1 MARHACAE
9 IIRGDLPLR
18 VHLHF
23 HTFRTRILVFF
34 IGLLGIVL
42 VITFLAVHEASIRSA
57 QSQIAYNLENVEV
70 ESRVFTRLTENRLQ
84 QMFEDAQLLSMD
96 FGFQRTLAS
105 GDPATILSALESL
118 KSRVNAGIVTLID
131 LDAAIIA
138 DTLHPDTTGVSFHFP
153 ELFHAAEEEGA
164 ASAIVNIDETYYQ
177 LILIPVLAPD
187 PIAWLAVGYQIE
199 HLLVHEMQDLVLSQI
214 SLLAVNAAG
223 EWSSIAS
230 NLPSELLE
238 DLLIIAPTQTW
249 EAAHSTRVNFGARE
263 YALLVLPLQE
273 TGDSSMYVVLQRSLD
288 EVLQPYYRLRKT
300 LAALFAGGICVFI
313 TVTILIARTV
323 TRPVQTLVEG
333 VRAIEQGNYG
343 HVVPMT
349 QHDEIGELT
358 YAFNM
363 MSTGLEEKERVQT
376 RLTTELNELVN
387 ELAHRNHISRAL
399 ISTRNLE
406 DILNK
411 VVEGVAESGGY
422 DRVRLYLYHDQ
433 EESLVCQAA
442 YGQTED
448 YEYQR
453 QLTLSASH
461 QGLAQWV
468 FREKRPYVVEKS
480 DSEER
485 ADPDLFTS
493 ADVQSYAIIPLLTE
507 KEAIGVIVVEYHQ
520 PQPTFSKERLNS
532 LAAVANTTAL
542 AIENSLLYSHLEA
555 RVRERTRQLEI
566 ANQRLKELDQ
576 LKSDFLSTVS
586 HELRTPLTSVLGF
599 ARIISKR
606 FHKTFLPNLDQS
618 QKKVKRDIGRM
629 EEEIE
634 IIIHEGERL
643 TRLIND
649 LLDLAKIESG
659 RFEWK
664 MKELS
669 LEEIVQGGIHAT
681 SSLFEEKGLDVQ
693 VHADDDDFRVWGD
706 QDKLIQVVT
715 NLLSNAIKFT
725 DEGGITCELHRTE
738 QEILVKIIDTGI
750 GIAAED
756 LDKVFEKF
764 KQVGDT
770 MTDRPKG
777 TGLGLPICKEIIEH
791 HGGRVW
797 VESELGQGSAF
808 SFTLP
813 VFQAKTE
820 ARESSLLS
828 QVTQQVS
835 KTLPRRQSAG
845 PPRILVVDDEK
856 NIRTLLRHELEQ
868 TGFQILEAQNG
879 QEALTIARE
888 QHPDAIILDVM
899 MPGMDGFEVTTH
911 LKQHQETA
919 DIPILMLSIVENES
933 RGYQIGVDQ
942 YLTKPIDSERL
953 LTAVSKFVTVPEAPL
968 KEAAAS
974 KHILLIENDA
984 DTSRTIAAILEERA
998 YTVIHAQTGQEGI
1011 RLARQ
1016 THPAIIIIAYTLTTD
1031 GELIKALRALEET
1044 AKSQILVLTASL
1056 KADMVSILDTIDLYE
1071 TSRTEKISG

>member
-1 MARHACAE
+1 MESNACSE
-9 IIRGDLPLR
+9 ISRRDLPLR
-18 VHLHF
+18 VHLRF
-23 HTFRTRILVFF
+23 RTFRTRILVFF

-57 QSQIAYNLENVEV
+57 QSQIDYNLKNVEV

-84 QMFEDAQLLSMD
+84 QMFEDVQLLSMD
-96 FGFQRTLAS
+96 FGFQQTVALQ
-105 GDPATILSALESL
+105 DPATILSALESL
-118 KSRVNAGIVTLID
+118 RSRVNAGVVTLID
-131 LDAAIIA
+131 LDAKIIA
-138 DTLHPDTTGVSFHFP
+138 DTLHPDTNGSPFLFP
-153 ELFHAAEEEGA
+153 ELLDIAEENGA
-164 ASAIVNIDETYYQ
+164 ASSIVDLNQTYYQ
-177 LILIPVLAPD
+177 IMLIPVLAPD
-187 PIAWLAVGYQIE
+187 PIAWLAVGYLIE
-199 HLLVHEMQDLVLSQI
+199 QFLVHELQDLVLSQI
-214 SLLAVNAAG
+214 SLLTVNSEG

-230 NLPSELLE
+230 NLPSTLLE
-238 DLLIIAPTQTW
+238 DLLTIAPTQTW
-249 EAAHSTRVNFGARE
+249 ETAHSTRVDLGTRE
-263 YALLVLPLQE
+263 YALQVLPLQK

-300 LAALFAGGICVFI
+300 LLALFAGGICVFI

-323 TRPVQTLVEG
+323 TRPVQTLVQG

-358 YAFNM
+358 HAFNK

-376 RLTTELNELVN
+376 RLTAELNELIN

-406 DILNK
+406 DILSK

-422 DRVRLYLYHDQ
+422 DRVRLYLYNDQ
-433 EESLVCQAA
+433 EQSLVCQAA
-442 YGQTED
+442 HGQTDD
-448 YEYQR
+448 YVYQR
-453 QLTLSASH
+453 HLTLSASH

-468 FREKRPYVVEKS
+468 FREKRPYVVEES
-480 DSEER
+480 SSEER

-493 ADVQSYAIIPLLTE
+493 SDVQSYAVIPLLTE
-507 KEAIGVIVVEYHQ
+507 KDAIGVIVVEYFM
-520 PQPTFSKERLNS
+520 PQQTFSKERVNS
-532 LAAVANTTAL
+532 LIAVANTTAL
-542 AIENSLLYSHLEA
+542 AIEHSLLYRNLEE
-555 RVRERTRQLEI
+555 RVRERTHQLEI

-618 QKKVKRDIGRM
+618 QKKVQRDTGRM

-634 IIIHEGERL
+634 IIIQEGERL
-643 TRLIND
+643 TRLINE

-669 LEEIVQGGIHAT
+669 LHEIVQSGIHAA
-681 SSLFEEKGLDVQ
+681 SSLFEQKGLEVQ
-693 VHADDDDFRVWGD
+693 INTYGDDFQVQGD

-750 GIAAED
+750 GIAPED

-791 HGGRVW
+791 HGGQVW
-797 VESELGQGSAF
+797 VESELGQGSTF

-813 VFQAKTE
+813 VFQADTE
-820 ARESSLLS
+820 AQGNSLLS

-835 KTLPRRQSAG
+835 KTLPRQQIAG

-868 TGFQILEAQNG
+868 AGYRILEAQNG

-888 QHPDAIILDVM
+888 QQPDVIILDVM

-919 DIPILMLSIVENES
+919 NIPILMISIVENET

-953 LTAVSKFVTVPEAPL
+953 LTAVSKFVAVPDHPL
-968 KEAAAS
+968 KETSNS
-974 KHILLIENDA
+974 KTILLIEDDD
-984 DTSRTIAAILEERA
+984 DTIRTITHILEDRT
-998 YTVIHAQTGQEGI
+998 YKVIYAKNGQDGI
-1011 RLARQ
+1011 QLARQ
-1016 THPAIIIIAYTLTTD
+1016 SSPNLVIIDYNLTAD
-1031 GELIKALRALEET
+1031 GELIKALRALNET
-1044 AKSQILVLTASL
+1044 NKSQILVLTASL
-1056 KADMVSILDTIDLYE
+1056 KADMVSFLDTIDLYE